1 MSRLSID
8 LTEQQHKSL
17 KALAALQG
25 KTIRQYAVERLFP
38 AEAHSE
44 DMSEDEAWAALGKLL
59 NERIAAGLAG
69 EVSTRSVADILKAE
83 LEREQSN

>member
-38 AEAHSE
+38 ADSGEEDAWQQLGDLLEAR
-44 DMSEDEAWAALGKLL
+44 MKGPL
-59 NERIAAGLAG
+59 
-69 EVSTRSVADILKAE
+69 STKTVDDILREE
-83 LEREQSN
+83 LGSDSPA

>member
-17 KALAALQG
+17 KAIAALQG

-38 AEAHSE
+38 AEPGE
-44 DMSEDEAWAALGKLL
+44 EGAWDQLRDLL
-59 NERIAAGLAG
+59 NARMDGPL
-69 EVSTRSVADILKAE
+69 STKNVDDILREE
-83 LEREQSN
+83 LGGEYPA